1 MKMKKILSLVLCMTL
16 FSCCWMGFGGKSSA
30 VEGEHPSGGYKV
42 EAEAA
47 DSVTDQS
54 DKLISPIILEDSAA
68 SGGKAMGSTNGKG
81 YIFKDVPQSNSIT
94 MRYAPQIRRR

>member
-68 SGGKAMGSTNGKG
+68 SGVRMGKG
-81 YIFKDVPQSNSIT
+81 ISLKMYRSPIRLRCV
-94 MRYAPQIRRR
+94 MHPQIRRR